1 MEAARHHPGDE
12 RVQGDRHRRPSLCP
26 RAAGSALSL
35 VTIRASLFTLDD
47 LLDATGGR
55 VIHGAIQQGRAF
67 VGGAFDSRVAEPGS
81 VFFALRGERD
91 GHDFV
96 ADAFARGV
104 AAAVVE
110 RSVEGLPEAALV
122 VQVPEPL
129 QALRR
134 LAEALRDAHPIPA
147 VGITGNVG
155 KTTTKEATAAAL
167 GARYRVLRSAASF
180 NNEIGVPLTFL
191 AIEASHEVAVVEIG
205 FYVPGEIADLCSLVR
220 PRIGVITAI
229 PERPVHF
236 SRTPSV
242 EAIAA
247 GKAELIA
254 SLPADGLALL
264 NADDPR
270 VRSLAPRT
278 KARVVLYGESSDA
291 ELRATDV
298 RATGL
303 DGLRFVAR
311 RGAETADVR
320 LPIPGRH
327 LVTAAL
333 AAIGAATE
341 LGVPLDEAAV
351 ALATM
356 DAPAHRMSVRRTEDL
371 VVIDDSYNASPAAVA
386 AALAV
391 LGSAGGRRVAVLG
404 DMLELGTLSADAH
417 EEAGRQAATKAD
429 VLVGIGDLARTIV
442 SAARTSGMRET
453 YTVADAAEAL
463 MLLRRI
469 LRRGDTVLVKGSHS
483 LALDR
488 LADALARPSA
498 RIA

>member
-1 MEAARHHPGDE
+1 
-12 RVQGDRHRRPSLCP
+12 V
-26 RAAGSALSL
+26 
-35 VTIRASLFTLDD
+35 FTLDD

-55 VIHGAIQQGRAF
+55 VINGSGSPDRVFA
-67 VGGAFDSRVAEPGS
+67 GGAFDSRIAEPGT
-81 VFFALRGERD
+81 VFFALRGDRD

-96 ADAFARGV
+96 ASAFARGV
-104 AAAVVE
+104 AAAVVD
-110 RSVEGLPEAALV
+110 RQVADLPEEALV
-122 VQVPEPL
+122 VQVADTP

-134 LAEALRDAHPIPA
+134 LAERLRDAHPIPA

-155 KTTTKEATAAAL
+155 KTTAKEATAAAL

-191 AIEASHEVAVVEIG
+191 AIEPSHEVAVIEIG
-205 FYVPGEIADLCSLVR
+205 FYVPGEIADLCTLVR
-220 PRIGVITAI
+220 PRVGIITAI

-242 EAIAA
+242 AAIAA
-247 GKAELIA
+247 GKAELIE
-254 SLPADGLALL
+254 SLPTDGVALL

-270 VRSLAPRT
+270 VRALAPRT
-278 KARVVLYGESSDA
+278 RARVVLFGESADA
-291 ELRATDV
+291 QLRASDV
-298 RATGL
+298 HASGL
-303 DGLRFVAR
+303 EGLRFVAHA
-311 RGAETADVR
+311 GATQAEVR

-327 LVTAAL
+327 LVPAAL
-333 AAIGAATE
+333 AALGAATE
-341 LGVPLDEAAV
+341 LGVPLEEAAI

-356 DAPAHRMSVRRTEDL
+356 DTPAHRMSVRRTADL

-391 LGSAGGRRVAVLG
+391 LGSAGTRRVAVLG

-417 EEAGRQAATKAD
+417 EEAGREAARRAD
-429 VLVGIGDLARTIV
+429 VLIGIGELARTIV
-442 SAARTSGMRET
+442 SAARASGLRET

-463 MLLRRI
+463 VLLRRI

-498 RIA
+498 AA